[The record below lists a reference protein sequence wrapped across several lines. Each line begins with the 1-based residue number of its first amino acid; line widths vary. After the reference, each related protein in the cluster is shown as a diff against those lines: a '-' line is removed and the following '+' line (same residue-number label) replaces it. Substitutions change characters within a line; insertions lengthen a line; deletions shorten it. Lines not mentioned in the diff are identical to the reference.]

1 MLVVTSVRHS
11 ASAASHFPC
20 HPGDDAKA
28 LRCRVDVG
36 PLLPAAL
43 AAEDAA
49 ELLQRCAAVQ
59 SALSANSSGRTGIEI
74 FLPYDRLLSM
84 NRVYDCCQAWRQNAY
99 WVVLT
104 L

>member
-1 MLVVTSVRHS
+1 MLASMLPWALICHSGCRHTW
-11 ASAASHFPC
+11 
-20 HPGDDAKA
+20 

-59 SALSANSSGRTGIEI
+59 SELSAKSSGRTGIEM
-74 FLPYDRLLSM
+74 FLPYDRLWSM
-84 NRVYDCCQAWRQNAY
+84 NSVYVCCQTWRFNAY
-99 WVVLT
+99 RVVLT